1 MKNAV
6 KSELAFA
13 GSLLIISL
21 VVLWDTYR
29 AGDPAINVSVSPKL
43 FPYIVGLFLLLLSSA
58 LIIQILRGRIA
69 TPEGEQEG
77 AEILKSDFNSFSIV
91 IGSIIAFV
99 LLIQRAGFVISTT
112 ITFFGITLAFGVA
125 NKLKALA
132 IAALFSLI
140 VYESF
145 TRFLNVDLPAGWLSF
160 L

>member
-1 MKNAV
+1 MKNAI

-13 GSLLIISL
+13 SSLLIISL
-21 VVLWDTYR
+21 IVLWDTNR

-43 FPYIVGLFLLLLSSA
+43 FPFIVGTFLLILSLA

-77 AEILKSDFNSFSIV
+77 AEIQKSDFKSFAIV
-91 IGSIIAFV
+91 LGSIISFV
-99 LLIQRAGFVISTT
+99 VLIQRAGFVISSTL
-112 ITFFGITLAFGVA
+112 TFFGITLAFGVA
-125 NKLKALA
+125 NRIKAIA
-132 IAALFSLI
+132 IAAVFSLI